1 MPTKTLSVIIILRSS
16 YSRDFIRSI
25 KVRYAKANT
34 NNENFEMVIASNI
47 GFSGSKLVH
56 KKTYFLML
64 MSIIWKSIFDLINKL
79 LPKKLIFETKYF
91 FIFLNLNLVLLFF
104 GI

>member
-64 MSIIWKSIFDLINKL
+64 MSIIWKSIFDL